1 VDGVVEVWTRRYV
14 ESTNLAEKCAPSA
27 PPEVWAKAPGALD
40 LSPGRPP
47 ELKVTRLLPRA
58 VKLSALQKAESR
70 IEVIHKFW
78 HHELQAAELMAW
90 AILRFV
96 ETPLEFRKGLLRIL
110 QDEVRHMR
118 MYEGYLRKRGAAP
131 GDFPV
136 RDWLWER
143 VQECASPLSFVAL
156 LGMGFEGANL
166 DHAERY
172 AKRFLAVGD
181 EEGAKIQKQVGREEV
196 AHVRFATHWFRVFH
210 GSLSFDAWRSVL
222 PSDLGPFSVRGKS
235 LEESARLSAGMPA
248 EFLTALREWK
258 GRS

>member
-1 VDGVVEVWTRRYV
+1 MDEVVEAWARRYV
-14 ESTNLAEKCAPSA
+14 ESTSLAEKCAPSPPPRAWATA
-27 PPEVWAKAPGALD
+27 PQTHD

-47 ELKVTRLLPRA
+47 ELEVTHLLPRA
-58 VKLSALQKAESR
+58 VKLKDLQNPQSR

-96 ETPLEFRKGLLRIL
+96 DAPLEFKKGLLGIL
-110 QDEVRHMR
+110 QDEIRHMR

-136 RDWLWER
+136 RDWLWGR

-172 AKRFLAVGD
+172 AKRFRAVGD
-181 EEGAKIQKQVGREEV
+181 EEGAKIQEQVGREEI
-196 AHVRFATHWFRVFH
+196 AHVRFATHWFRVLR
-210 GSLSFDAWRSVL
+210 GSLTFDDWRSVL
-222 PSDLGPFSVRGKS
+222 PADLGPLSVRGKS
-235 LEESARLSAGMPA
+235 LEEEARRSAGMPA
-248 EFLTALREWK
+248 EFLAALRAWK
-258 GRS
+258 NH